1 MSRWNTP
8 PTNGSEIT
16 FKLEPWHTVG
26 RRSNNC
32 YAYAVND
39 YRTYRAMKSVPGAR
53 VGRDGHHTYTNCKGI
68 AERII
73 ADNPGKVYKAPAM
86 AKCKKGCYKIMLV
99 VAPTNIY
106 GNKTGDFH
114 FYKQHSKAE
123 HVVKEGDTYKSI
135 AAKYGVP
142 YSRVLKAGAG
152 KKLKPGR
159 KLKFAVN
166 LFSHKQGWATGPL
179 LTGACG
185 KIIRD
190 PRRSCRNYGYNYS
203 KYCSS
208 FCVKNKGVRV
218 GNSEIPKYISK
229 IF

>member
-1 MSRWNTP
+1 MSKRTP
-8 PTNGSEIT
+8 PLNGSEII
-16 FKLEPWHTVG
+16 FKMEPWNTKG

-39 YRTYRAMKSVPGAR
+39 YRTYRTHKSVPGAR
-53 VGRDGHHTYTNCKGI
+53 VGRNGFHTYRNCKGI

-86 AKCKKGCYKIMLV
+86 AKCKKGCYKIMMV
-99 VAPTNIY
+99 VAPKNIY
-106 GNKTGDFH
+106 GNSTGDFH

-123 HVVKEGDTYKSI
+123 HVVKEGETYKSI
-135 AAKYGVP
+135 AQKYGVP

-159 KLKFAVN
+159 KLRFAVN

-179 LTGACG
+179 LTDACG
-185 KIIRD
+185 KLIRD
-190 PRRSCRNYGYNYS
+190 PRKSCRNYGYNYAT
-203 KYCSS
+203 YCSS
-208 FCVKNKGVRV
+208 FCVKNKGIRV
-218 GNSEIPKYISK
+218 GNSEITKHLGK
-229 IF
+229 FF